1 MKPQGGDQDDG
12 SGTNSC
18 APSSG
23 RTGKGPGLHGK
34 NRGPSHPCRAGKG
47 GESAGAPVRPCGEKD
62 AEGNARNGT
71 EKIRLAF
78 ARRILWCKR
87 WDLNPHGGCHTHLKR
102 ACLPIPTLLQLRAVP
117 NSLPII
123 PFFHPVVNSF
133 FPLWREIPPETGKQN
148 PKGSRGEIILD
159 LWFRGWYSYSNPGK
173 NRTFPKSSP
182 A

>member
-1 MKPQGGDQDDG
+1 M
-12 SGTNSC
+12 TVRERIL
-18 APSSG
+18 A
-23 RTGKGPGLHGK
+23 LHLLEKQERVPDYMEKIGV
-34 NRGPSHPCRAGKG
+34 RLTLAERERAGK
-47 GESAGAPVRPCGEKD
+47 APGAPVRPCGEKD